1 MGAWAKTHPVPWA
14 VASGCTR
21 HSVTKSF
28 IGNPEHVFEGWQRS
42 LLDAARWLSQKN
54 ALEIVR
60 GQMEKEMNLLNNLLA
75 GPIADRKRRKAG
87 AVRNATLPGIAVLG
101 LCCICCGSFAAMAQD
116 QGQTKQGDQG
126 VPASALVKKTVQA
139 VGYQVGA
146 GGTKVD
152 LVGTDLATNAKGDV
166 KVEIKSKA
174 GAASI
179 DISVKGLAAPTT
191 LGAEFLTYV
200 VWVVTPEGRTGN
212 TGELLI
218 NKNGDG
224 KLSATTPAQT
234 FSVIVTAEPY
244 YAVRLPSEMVVLQ
257 SQARKNTVGKIF
269 PVSEYTLMKRSQY
282 EELGNPL
289 GMGLDPKI
297 PLLMYEA
304 RNAVMVAKSRQA
316 EKYAP
321 EAFSKAEASLKMAD
335 NALAS
340 NDNKDAVMSTS
351 RQTIQFAEDARALAV
366 ERREAERITQE
377 REAAAAKAKSEAEA
391 KAATEAEEAKR
402 IADAKAAEAKRQADA
417 EMAAAKKKSDA
428 EIAAKK
434 QAEREKQELRARLLA
449 QFNRVLPT
457 TDSPR
462 GLVVNMGDVL
472 FDTGKADLQSDA
484 RIALAKLTGIVLNY
498 PSLRLAIEGYTDS
511 TGGADFNQAL
521 SEKRADAVRDYLV
534 AQGLDAGSLTAQGYG
549 MADPVADNSTAQGRQ
564 KNRRVEIIVSGE
576 VIGTKIGVAGN

>member
-1 MGAWAKTHPVPWA
+1 
-14 VASGCTR
+14 
-21 HSVTKSF
+21 
-28 IGNPEHVFEGWQRS
+28 
-42 LLDAARWLSQKN
+42 
-54 ALEIVR
+54 
-60 GQMEKEMNLLNNLLA
+60 
-75 GPIADRKRRKAG
+75 
-87 AVRNATLPGIAVLG
+87 
-101 LCCICCGSFAAMAQD
+101 
-116 QGQTKQGDQG
+116 
-126 VPASALVKKTVQA
+126 
-139 VGYQVGA
+139 
-146 GGTKVD
+146 
-152 LVGTDLATNAKGDV
+152 
-166 KVEIKSKA
+166 
-174 GAASI
+174 
-179 DISVKGLAAPTT
+179 
-191 LGAEFLTYV
+191 
-200 VWVVTPEGRTGN
+200 
-212 TGELLI
+212 
-218 NKNGDG
+218 
-224 KLSATTPAQT
+224 
-234 FSVIVTAEPY
+234 
-244 YAVRLPSEMVVLQ
+244 
-257 SQARKNTVGKIF
+257 
-269 PVSEYTLMKRSQY
+269 
-282 EELGNPL
+282 
-289 GMGLDPKI
+289 
-297 PLLMYEA
+297 
-304 RNAVMVAKSRQA
+304 
-316 EKYAP
+316 
-321 EAFSKAEASLKMAD
+321 MAD

-366 ERREAERITQE
+366 ERREAERIAQE

-417 EMAAAKKKSDA
+417 EMAAAKEKSDA
-428 EIAAKK
+428 EIAARK

-534 AQGLDAGSLTAQGYG
+534 SQGLDAGSLTAQGYG